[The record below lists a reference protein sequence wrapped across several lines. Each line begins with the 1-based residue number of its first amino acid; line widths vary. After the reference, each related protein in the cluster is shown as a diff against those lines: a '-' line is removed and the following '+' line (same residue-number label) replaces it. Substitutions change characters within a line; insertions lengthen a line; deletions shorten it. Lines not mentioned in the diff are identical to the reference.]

1 MLFAVS
7 CPFSVFLLQVLL
19 NTSMNDERV
28 DMFGWHSAGQLTTVM
43 CHNVD
48 CLQCKAHKRSHKA
61 FVDVCRVSDR
71 AEARKAL

>member
-19 NTSMNDERV
+19 NTSMNDEGV
-28 DMFGWHSAGQLTTVM
+28 DMLGWQCARQLLAVIG
-43 CHNVD
+43 HNVD
-48 CLQCKAHKRSHKA
+48 CLYFKGHKGYHKA

-71 AEARKAL
+71 VEARKAL